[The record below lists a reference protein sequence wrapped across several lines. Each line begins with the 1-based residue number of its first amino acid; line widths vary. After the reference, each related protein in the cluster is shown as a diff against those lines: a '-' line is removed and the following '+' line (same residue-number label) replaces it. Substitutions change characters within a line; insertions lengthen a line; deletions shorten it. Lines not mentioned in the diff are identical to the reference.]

1 MDGTGFL
8 FIFLAYLVGS
18 ISTAI
23 LISQLFQLPDPRGVG
38 SNNPGATN
46 ILRVGGKK
54 AAALTLLGDSIKGL
68 IPVLLAIYLEQ
79 SSLVIGSVAVAVML
93 GHCFPIFFQ
102 FKGGKGVATFFGVI
116 WAIEWPLGLFAS
128 LIWLTSTLTFK
139 ISSLSALIT
148 TALTC
153 GMSYF
158 FFYDYFVFISLI
170 SALLIIRH
178 HRNIKNMW
186 AGHETKIGH

>member
-128 LIWLTSTLTFK
+128 LIWLTCTLTFK